1 MPVSGLRT
9 SRLRRAA
16 AGVAGA
22 GAAAYLAGL
31 LSACTMSDD
40 SMSRFLAAP
49 DKYVLYTCPEIVEA
63 LRAKLEDERKLQGLM
78 ARAAQGTG
86 GEAIGDIAYR
96 PDYLAAHGEEIY
108 LRQAAAAKNC
118 PDIPAVAAPAGV
130 SSDAVR

>member
-1 MPVSGLRT
+1 MPVSGSKT
-9 SRLRRAA
+9 SRLRRTA

-22 GAAAYLAGL
+22 GAAVCLAAL

-40 SMSRFLAAP
+40 SMSRFLVAP
-49 DKYVLYTCPEIVEA
+49 DKYVLYTCPEIAEA
-63 LRAKLEDERKLQGLM
+63 LKTKLEEERKLQGLI

-86 GEAIGDIAYR
+86 GEVIGDIAYR
-96 PDYLAAHGEEIY
+96 PDYLAAHGEEID

-118 PDIPAVAAPAGV
+118 PDIPAVSAPAGV